1 MFGKNC
7 NSACGLSFRLGAA
20 LIFCSAVLSVPILQ
34 GAEKNTVSIAAASDL
49 VFCLEELDK
58 QFKKEQPGTELK
70 VSTGSSG
77 NFYAQIENGAPFDVF
92 LSADIS
98 YPRALAKSAKAN
110 VLWSMNTNV
119 DFSRGL
125 ASLQQPSIRKFAIA
139 NPDHAPYGAAARA
152 ALQKEGLW
160 TALKSRLVLGE
171 NIAQTAQFI
180 QTGNV
185 DAGLVALSLVAAPKM
200 KGKGKWWLVPE
211 GDHPRLEQA
220 AILTT
225 RGTQNRGAV
234 LYLAFLRGAKARSI
248 FDLYGFQSPPK

>member
-1 MFGKNC
+1 MP
-7 NSACGLSFRLGAA
+7 
-20 LIFCSAVLSVPILQ
+20 VLQ
-34 GAEKNTVSIAAASDL
+34 GAEKSTVSIAAASDL
-49 VFCLEELDK
+49 VFCLEELDRE
-58 QFKKEQPGTELK
+58 FKKEQPGTELK

-110 VLWSMNTNV
+110 GDSTFVYAVGRLVLWSMNTNM
-119 DFSRGL
+119 DFSQGL
-125 ASLQQPSIRKFAIA
+125 ASLREPSIRKFAIA

-152 ALQKEGLW
+152 ALQNAGVW
-160 TALKSRLVLGE
+160 TALQPRLVLGE

-225 RGTQNRGAV
+225 RGTQNSGAV
-234 LYLAFLRGAKARSI
+234 LYLAFLRGGKARSI
-248 FDLYGFQSPPK
+248 FELYGFQSPPK